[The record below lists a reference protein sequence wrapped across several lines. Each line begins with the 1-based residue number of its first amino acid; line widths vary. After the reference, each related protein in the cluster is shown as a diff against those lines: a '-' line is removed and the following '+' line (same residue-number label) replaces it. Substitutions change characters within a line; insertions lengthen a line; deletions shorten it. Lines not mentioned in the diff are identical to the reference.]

1 MGGCALRAVVQRV
14 KRSHVDVA
22 DQTVGEIERGLMV
35 LLGVSEGDQATDA
48 QYLANKISGLR
59 IFDDAD
65 GKMNLNVTD
74 VSGEILV
81 ISQFTLLGDARR
93 GNRPSFTGAAS
104 PSIAQELYQHFC
116 SQLMQRGIVVAT
128 GIFQAD
134 MQVHLINDGP
144 VTILLDSRKSF

>member
-1 MGGCALRAVVQRV
+1 MGGSALRAVVQRV

-22 DQTVGEIERGLMV
+22 GQTVGEIERGLMV

-48 QYLANKISGLR
+48 QYLANKIAGLR

-65 GKMNLNVTD
+65 GKMNLNVSD

-93 GNRPSFTGAAS
+93 GNRPSFIGAAS
-104 PSIAQELYQHFC
+104 PSVAQELYQQFC